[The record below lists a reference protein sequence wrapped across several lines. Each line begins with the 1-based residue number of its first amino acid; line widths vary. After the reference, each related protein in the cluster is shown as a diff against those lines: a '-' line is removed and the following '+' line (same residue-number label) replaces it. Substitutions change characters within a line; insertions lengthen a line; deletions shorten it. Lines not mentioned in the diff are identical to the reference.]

1 MRWLFF
7 LLPFFCATL
16 WALEVPPLAG
26 RVNDNAGMLP
36 ADVKTRLE
44 AKLAALEKS
53 DSTQIV
59 VLTVPS
65 LQGDSIEDFSLRVA
79 EKWAIG
85 KRGRDNGALLVVAK
99 EDRELRIE
107 VGYGLEGKLTD
118 ALSNRIIRNIIVPRF
133 REGDFAGGVEAG
145 VDAMIAAVKG
155 EFVPEEGS
163 GTASYGDL
171 FFAGVVLLAFF
182 VFLIAVRSGR
192 GPGGPGGG
200 IGGGRF
206 YRSPTTGRWG
216 GFFGGGRS
224 GGGGF
229 SGGGGRFGGGGSS
242 GKW

>member
-1 MRWLFF
+1 MRGLLLLIPFLVTTLF
-7 LLPFFCATL
+7 
-16 WALEVPPLAG
+16 ALDVPPLTG
-26 RVNDNAGMLP
+26 RVNDHAGMLP
-36 ADVKTRLE
+36 ADVKARLE
-44 AKLAALEKS
+44 AKLAAFEKS
-53 DSTQIV
+53 DTTQIV

-79 EKWAIG
+79 EKWAVG
-85 KRGRDNGALLVVAK
+85 QRKRDNGALLVVAQ

-155 EFVPEEGS
+155 EFASEETS
-163 GTASYGDL
+163 EPLSHGDL
-171 FFAGVVLLAFF
+171 LFAGIILLAFF
-182 VFLIAVRSGR
+182 IFLFALRSRG
-192 GPGGPGGG
+192 GPGGPGSGV
-200 IGGGRF
+200 GGGRF
-206 YRSPTTGRWG
+206 YRPPTTGRWG

-224 GGGGF
+224 SGGGF